1 MFALRC
7 PVRDYSWGSSTL
19 LADLEGR
26 TPTGRPEA
34 EVWMGA
40 HPGAPSLAVLPDDGT
55 QVPLDAL
62 LAQDPAGLLGSAE
75 RFGRLPFLVKL
86 LAAGQ
91 PLSIQ
96 AHPTLEQARAGYA
109 AEEQAGVPADAPHR
123 NYKDD
128 NHKPEMVVALT
139 PFSALCGFRDT
150 EASARSFERLAQVLT
165 EYGDGATSPEAA
177 SAAHLSLKL
186 YGGRLQEVFS
196 ALLDPSGG
204 WAGGDWVEAAVGA
217 LNHAPDVLEDD
228 LNLATAVGIAEH
240 FPGDPGVMV
249 SLLLHRVDLAPGQA
263 IFLPA
268 GNVHAYLHG
277 LGVEV
282 MAASDNVLRGGLTG
296 KHVDVPE
303 LERVVVFE
311 PMPVPYLNSSSG
323 AEGHQRFAPPVEEF
337 EVERL
342 DLPAAEG
349 RALTAHGPVI
359 AVCVAGS
366 VQVRSSGLDG
376 QAAQTLT
383 LAPGESVFLRAD
395 DAQTTVHAVA
405 GGEHEGTA
413 TVFSV
418 TVPALS

>member
-7 PVRDYSWGSSTL
+7 AVRGYSWGSSTL
-19 LADLEGR
+19 LAELEGR

-40 HPGAPSLAVLPDDGT
+40 HPGAPAQVVLPDDGT
-55 QVPLDAL
+55 QVPLDAY
-62 LAQDPAGLLGSAE
+62 LAQDPAARLGPAE

-86 LAAGQ
+86 LAAGE

-96 AHPTLEQARAGYA
+96 AHPTLEQARAGFA
-109 AEEQAGVPADAPHR
+109 AEEQAGIPVDAPHR
-123 NYKDD
+123 NYRDD

-139 PFSALCGFRDT
+139 PFAALCGFRDT

-165 EYGDGATSPEAA
+165 DHADGQTSPEAA
-177 SAAHLSLKL
+177 SAAHLSLML

-196 ALLDPSGG
+196 ALLDPRGG
-204 WAGGDWVEAAVGA
+204 WAASGWVEAAVEA
-217 LNHAPDVLEDD
+217 LGHAPDILEDD
-228 LNLATAVGIAEH
+228 LHLATAVGIAEH

-263 IFLPA
+263 VFLPA

-303 LERVVVFE
+303 LERVVDFT
-311 PMPVPYLNSSSG
+311 PLPVPYLNPAFD
-323 AEGHQRFAPPVEEF
+323 AEGHQLFTPPVEEF
-337 EVERL
+337 QMERL

-349 RALTAHGPVI
+349 RALAAHGPVI
-359 AVCVAGS
+359 AVCVSGT
-366 VQVRSSGLDG
+366 VQVRSAGASGEV
-376 QAAQTLT
+376 LT
-383 LAPGESVFLRAD
+383 LGPGESVFLGAD
-395 DAQTTVHAVA
+395 DAAATVHA
-405 GGEHEGTA
+405 EGTA

-418 TVPALS
+418 TVPAPR

>member
-7 PVRDYSWGSSTL
+7 SVRDYPWGSSTL
-19 LADLEGR
+19 LAELEGR

-40 HPGAPSLAVLPDDGT
+40 HPGAPSWVVLPDDAT
-55 QVPLDAL
+55 QVPLDVH
-62 LAQDPAGLLGSAE
+62 LAQDPAGRLGAAE

-86 LAAGQ
+86 LAAGE

-96 AHPTLEQARAGYA
+96 AHPTLEQARAGFA
-109 AEEQAGVPADAPHR
+109 AEEQAGVPVDAAER

-128 NHKPEMVVALT
+128 NHKPEMIVALT
-139 PFSALCGFRDT
+139 PFAALCGFRDT
-150 EASARSFERLAQVLT
+150 EQSARSFERLASVLT

-186 YGGRLQEVFS
+186 YGGQLQEVFS
-196 ALLDPSGG
+196 ALLDPNGG
-204 WAGGDWVEAAVGA
+204 WAGGDWVKTVVGA
-217 LNHAPDVLEDD
+217 LAHAPAMLEED

-282 MAASDNVLRGGLTG
+282 MAASDNVLRGGLTS

-303 LERVVVFE
+303 LERVVDFT
-311 PMPVPYLNSSSG
+311 PMPVPYLSASPES
-323 AEGHQRFAPPVEEF
+323 EGHQRFASPVEEF

-342 DLPAAEG
+342 DLPAAAG

-359 AVCVAGS
+359 AVCVAGA
-366 VQVRSSGLDG
+366 VQVRSAGPDG
-376 QAAQTLT
+376 QSQT
-383 LAPGESVFLRAD
+383 LAPGESVYL
-395 DAQTTVHAVA
+395 DANDAEATVHAVA
-405 GGEHEGTA
+405 GTEHEATA